1 MKRHFF
7 VFMIIAAVL
16 GATWLCFAQE
26 QSMEDRMR
34 QWRERQ
40 MNAISAIEAE
50 AAKMKAGMESMSELR
65 GDWRE
70 MSEDERDE
78 MREKYMALRQERDDS
93 IQVIEEHLVM
103 LKGWRQ
109 LREEHDKELADLE
122 ALRAKARAEEAKETV
137 EAIEKMIEDKTQ
149 AHEALMKELGYDR
162 MRRRGN

>member
-1 MKRHFF
+1 MKRQFF
-7 VFMIIAAVL
+7 VFVIIAAVL
-16 GATWLCFAQE
+16 GATWLFAQE
-26 QSMEDRMR
+26 QSREDRMR

-50 AAKMKAGMESMSELR
+50 VEKMKAGMQSMSELT

-70 MSEDERDE
+70 MSEDERQE

-109 LREEHDKELADLE
+109 LREKHEKSLADLE
-122 ALRAKARAEEAKETV
+122 TLRSKARAEEAEGTV
-137 EAIEKMIEDKTQ
+137 EAIDKMIEDKMQ
-149 AHEALMKELGYDR
+149 AYEALMKELGYDR